1 METLIPLQNSQ
12 AQELRVDT
20 IVARATALGP
30 GALGVVRLSGGE
42 AFEILQRLTPAA
54 VKDIPSRTASLVLL
68 QNPGNQRLLD
78 QTLVTVYRKPNSY
91 TGEDVIEISCHGGS
105 LVPELVLG
113 ACLESGAR
121 KAEPGEF
128 TRRAVLNGKMDLIQ
142 AEAVLG
148 LVEATSRA
156 SHEASLYQLE
166 RGLST
171 LVEEIRGELVELQ
184 ASLASCIDFP
194 EEDEGPATM
203 ADILENASR
212 VESRLTA
219 LIANAPEGELLRE
232 GALVV
237 LAGPPNSG
245 KSSLYNKL
253 LGRERAIV
261 SEVPGTTRDA
271 IEASISLDGFPF
283 RLVDTAGIRS
293 SLDTIER
300 LGIEV
305 AKERLGRA
313 DLVIFCLEAGA
324 PISDEV
330 KDFLVE
336 LKATSLVFLRTKK
349 DLRPA
354 TSEKLIPEGL
364 EITPLAIIEVST
376 IDNTGILELRK
387 LLPGLVY
394 GGLVK
399 SGVSVPL
406 LLWERQIKA
415 VESARVHIKKF
426 IMETNS
432 EVPIELACV
441 QLQSAET
448 YLEELTGAV
457 ALEEVLDRLFA
468 SFCIGK

>member
-1 METLIPLQNSQ
+1 METLIPPQNSQ
-12 AQELRVDT
+12 AKELRVDT
-20 IVARATALGP
+20 IAARATALGP
-30 GALGVVRLSGGE
+30 GALGVVRLSGGG
-42 AFEILQRLTPAA
+42 AFEILQRLTPVA

-68 QNPGNQRLLD
+68 QNPGNQTLLD

-105 LVPELVLG
+105 LVPELVLES
-113 ACLESGAR
+113 CLESGAR

-148 LVEATSRA
+148 LVGATSRA

-184 ASLASCIDFP
+184 VSLASCIDFP

-203 ADILENASR
+203 ADIVENASR
-212 VESRLTA
+212 LESRLTA

-283 RLVDTAGIRS
+283 RLVDTAGIRA

-305 AKERLGRA
+305 AKEQLGRA

-324 PISDEV
+324 PMSDEV
-330 KDFLVE
+330 KDFLVD

-349 DLRPA
+349 DLWPA

-364 EITPLAIIEVST
+364 EITPVATIEVSS

-441 QLQSAET
+441 HLQSAET